1 VQREGNA
8 YTFLFSAGVAILCAF
23 LLALASQLLK
33 ARQDLAQEADIK
45 RNILQALN
53 LLKDGDSAYCGTD
66 VMEAKRCADITCCYE
81 ANVHPLIV
89 GHDGRPAPGTGTAA
103 ERIDLA
109 KEMEKPEALR
119 RLPVFTRVRDGR
131 VLAYCFPVYGKGLWS
146 SIYGYIA
153 LDRDLDTVLGI
164 TFHKQGE
171 TPGLGGEIQYPEF
184 QSRFNGKKIFKAG
197 RLVAVTV
204 LKGKADTSLPEALHQ
219 VDGITG
225 ATLTGKGVTALLKK
239 SLALYEPYLRLEKK
253 GGGRNVR

>member
-1 VQREGNA
+1 MQREGNA

-23 LLALASQLLK
+23 LLALASQILK
-33 ARQDLAQEADIK
+33 ARQDLAQEADIR

-53 LLKDGDSAYCGTD
+53 LLADGDSASCD
-66 VMEAKRCADITCCYE
+66 IRVMGAARCADITCCYDE
-81 ANVHPLIV
+81 NVRPLIV
-89 GHDGRPAPGTGTAA
+89 GNDGRPATEAGPRA
-103 ERIDLA
+103 ELIDLA
-109 KEMEKPEALR
+109 KEMEKPEARR
-119 RLPVFTRVRDGR
+119 RLPVFTRVKDGR

-184 QSRFNGKKIFKAG
+184 QSRFNGKKIFEAG

-204 LKGKADTSLPEALHQ
+204 LKGKADASLPEALHQ

-225 ATLTGKGVTALLKK
+225 ATITGKGVTALLKK
-239 SLALYEPYLRLEKK
+239 SLALYEPYMRLEKT

>member
-1 VQREGNA
+1 MQREGNA
-8 YTFLFSAGVAILCAF
+8 YTFLFSVGVALLCAF

-33 ARQDLAQEADIK
+33 ARQDLAQEADIR

-53 LLKDGDSAYCGTD
+53 LLKEDDSASCGNG
-66 VMEAKRCADITCCYE
+66 VMGAKRCADIACCYE
-81 ANVHPLIV
+81 ENVRPLIV
-89 GHDGRPAPGTGTAA
+89 GHDGRPATGAGPAA

-119 RLPVFTRVRDGR
+119 RLPVFTRVKDGR

-153 LDRDLDTVLGI
+153 LDRDLDTVLGV

-171 TPGLGGEIQYPEF
+171 TPGLGGEIQSQEF
-184 QSRFNGKKIFKAG
+184 RGSFTGKKIFRAG
-197 RLVAVTV
+197 SLVAVSV
-204 LKGKADTSLPEALHQ
+204 LKGKTDTSLPESLHQ

-239 SLALYEPYLRLEKK
+239 SLALYEPYMRLEKK